1 VISPGQDPAARFIRD
16 RDIFYQAFF
25 HSMFP
30 DFHFGREGLSN
41 LLVAVKQ
48 CEHEIDLLNPPREQ

>member
-1 VISPGQDPAARFIRD
+1 
-16 RDIFYQAFF
+16 
-25 HSMFP
+25 MFP